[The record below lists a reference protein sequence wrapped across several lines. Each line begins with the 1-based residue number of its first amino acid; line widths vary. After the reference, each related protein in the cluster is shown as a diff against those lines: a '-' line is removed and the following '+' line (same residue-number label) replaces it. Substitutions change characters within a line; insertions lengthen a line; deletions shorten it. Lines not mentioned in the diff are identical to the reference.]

1 MRTSAQPALVAT
13 VLMTPL
19 FIFLSVLEQWQQD
32 TKFLEL
38 WRYHQVPLPPT
49 LSWHSLSLGE
59 LSVEPAAVHVHKTDR
74 QTSAATNSEKK
85 HLNNPLNSNLKK
97 QKLSTKQ
104 PLRQHSNN
112 P

>member
-59 LSVEPAAVHVHKTDR
+59 LSVEPAAVHVRKIDHP
-74 QTSAATNSEKK
+74 TSAASNSETKK
-85 HLNNPLNSNLKK
+85 KNNNNDAAGDHNT
-97 QKLSTKQ
+97 LSGQ
-104 PLRQHSNN
+104 SPSG
-112 P
+112 